1 MARFV
6 SASPMRPP
14 TVPKDILF
22 TAFLPIFLFSASF
35 SPLSPRSHR
44 RFFGE
49 NLINWRCYLLHYF
62 PKKNLMIPRLRRIY
76 CSNWRF
82 REPQPPREIQ
92 IPNRWLRFSK
102 PTRKPKDCLLW
113 ALAFAALFLFCRSGA
128 RAQVEHVPVAHPV
141 YAFLMHLEARGGAL
155 RNFSSSALPLQRKEI
170 VAALESLRRG
180 DSLLAESERSTL
192 AGFERE
198 FRIVSAPR
206 AVLFHTPSDSAQ
218 ILFERLVSNDEKF
231 LSFYTSPEVTV
242 SVTPL
247 LSAEARAG
255 FAGAS
260 LPSSSSA
267 VLGAYGGR
275 IFGTI
280 DSALGF
286 FLQGT
291 SSAVFQG
298 EREFLLQDP
307 FFFQNPVLKIY
318 NPNFI
323 NFSESH
329 IRYDNRWFYA
339 GAGRETR
346 LVGSGYLTR
355 GIMSNNALAA
365 DAFMLGARFP
375 ANNPDSES
383 GFEYRFMHFSLLA
396 EPIDLKGNINPRTA
410 GAEAIVPSKFMAY
423 HRASLR
429 GAWGEASVWE
439 SVIYSNRGLELAY
452 AVPFSFLKGTSDN
465 LRDRDNAA
473 LGVDATLR
481 PLSGIQIKGTFL
493 LDDID
498 FGRLGAD
505 EEGRHWWQNKIAW
518 NLGVM
523 LSPRAIPFDA
533 TLEYSMVTPYTY
545 THFERQN
552 AMTQDGILFAGNL
565 PPNADELTAQ
575 VRWFW
580 GGRYPLALTASYRRH
595 GRNTF
600 DADGKLVDNFGGD
613 VLQTVRRDSLFAL
626 TDRATVVFLE
636 GDREDRLTL
645 TLSGGV
651 EIIRH
656 INAQFLYRFTAYT
669 ALAAS
674 SAPLPRHFVGISL
687 RFEDF

>member
-1 MARFV
+1 MIPC
-6 SASPMRPP
+6 SRP
-14 TVPKDILF
+14 TLF
-22 TAFLPIFLFSASF
+22 TRAFGDF
-35 SPLSPRSHR
+35 
-44 RFFGE
+44 
-49 NLINWRCYLLHYF
+49 WR
-62 PKKNLMIPRLRRIY
+62 
-76 CSNWRF
+76 RF
-82 REPQPPREIQ
+82 REPQPPQMCDDAPPLAEVLEANAVLEANGGASAKRFA
-92 IPNRWLRFSK
+92 RWAA
-102 PTRKPKDCLLW
+102 
-113 ALAFAALFLFCRSGA
+113 ALAIFLCCVAQA
-128 RAQVEHVPVAHPV
+128 RAQVEHVPVVHPV
-141 YAFLMHLEARGGAL
+141 YDFLIHLEARGAF
-155 RNFSSSALPLQRKEI
+155 RNFSSTALPLQRKEI

-180 DSLLAESERSTL
+180 DSILAESERATL

-198 FRIVSAPR
+198 FRIAPAPR

-242 SVTPL
+242 SVVPL
-247 LSAEARAG
+247 LSAEARAASG
-255 FAGAS
+255 GA
-260 LPSSSSA
+260 SA
-267 VLGAYGGR
+267 VLGTYGGR

-291 SSAVFQG
+291 STAVFQG

-307 FFFQNPVLKIY
+307 IFFQNPVLKLY
-318 NPNFI
+318 NPSFI

-346 LVGSGYLTR
+346 LIGSGYLTR

-375 ANNPDSES
+375 ENNPDAES

-396 EPIDLKGNINPRTA
+396 EPIDLNGNINPRTA
-410 GAEAIVPSKFMAY
+410 GAEAVVPSKFMAY
-423 HRASLR
+423 HRASVR
-429 GAWGEASVWE
+429 GAWGEAGVWE
-439 SVIYSNRGLELAY
+439 SVVYGNRGLELAY

-473 LGVDATLR
+473 LGVDAVLR
-481 PLSGIQIKGTFL
+481 PLPGVQIKGTFL
-493 LDDID
+493 LDDIE

-505 EEGRHWWQNKIAW
+505 EEGRFWWQNKIAW

-523 LSPRAIPFDA
+523 LSPRNLPLDA
-533 TLEYSMVTPYTY
+533 TLEYAMATPYTY

-552 AMTQDGILFAGNL
+552 AMTQDGVLFAGNL
-565 PPNADELTAQ
+565 PPNADELTAR

-580 GGRYPLALTASYRRH
+580 GGRYPLSLTAAYRRH

-600 DADGKLVDNFGGD
+600 DADGKLLENFGGD

-626 TDRATVVFLE
+626 TDRSTVVFLE
-636 GDREDRLTL
+636 GDREDRFTL
-645 TLSGGV
+645 TLSGGA
-651 EIIRH
+651 EIIRQVN
-656 INAQFLYRFTAYT
+656 IQFLYRFTAYA

-674 SAPLPRHFVGISL
+674 SAPLPRHFFGVSL